1 MSEEEFLAR
10 WSAERPMYEAWGGYV
25 VERTM
30 ELLRPE
36 LNMAVDL
43 FVRIPVSPRVKENNS
58 LIGKAFYRSK
68 AYENPYDAITDKV
81 GVRFVVLLASDI
93 EKVERAINVCDDWKA
108 SKDRDYLAELAD
120 NPYEFQ
126 YQSVHYV
133 VRSTS
138 AIKIR
143 DIEIETGTPCEVQIR
158 TLLQHAHS
166 ELTHDTIY
174 KPTVKTTASMRRA
187 AAKSMALI
195 EATNDYFEDVFRE
208 IEDATSSARTISAQ
222 LTELYHEATG
232 IHSTPAP
239 VNGVVIGALEEI
251 SGDEAIQELNTLLA
265 GKAFIADAIK
275 RRAPTN
281 LLFRQPSILLT
292 YLCVE
297 KSPAKT
303 QEIWPLTLD
312 ELRPIFA
319 DLGRAFD

>member
-1 MSEEEFLAR
+1 MNEEEFLAR
-10 WSAERPMYEAWGGYV
+10 WSAERAMYEAWGSYV

-36 LNMAVDL
+36 LNMAADL
-43 FVRIPVSPRVKENNS
+43 FIRIPASPRVKEDNS
-58 LIGKAFYRSK
+58 LIGKAFYRNK
-68 AYENPYDAITDKV
+68 AYDNPYDAITDKV
-81 GVRFVVLLASDI
+81 GARFVVLLASDI
-93 EKVERAINVCDDWKA
+93 EKVERAINVCGDWKA

-126 YQSVHYV
+126 YQSVHFV

-143 DIEIETGTPCEVQIR
+143 DIEIKSDTACEVQIR

-208 IEDATSSARTISAQ
+208 IEDATQSARTISAQ
-222 LTELYHEATG
+222 LIELYREATG
-232 IHSTPAP
+232 SHSTPAP
-239 VNGVVIGALEEI
+239 VNGVIVGALEEI
-251 SGDEAIQELNTLLA
+251 AGHEAINELKALLA
-265 GKAFIADAIK
+265 DKAFIADTIK
-275 RRAPTN
+275 RRSPTN
-281 LLFRQPSILLT
+281 LLFRQPSVLLA

-303 QEIWPLTLD
+303 QETWPLTLG